1 MRRTFPS
8 EAQRVA
14 RQHSTASPSQ
24 GCRTRGTV
32 RSDDPDSLSIAPE
45 QYSQFYRVGQ
55 VTAPG
60 PVAVGNASRGGN
72 SSVQL
77 ARAAPIMPGRN
88 SRLQVQQG
96 RVVVAHRSF
105 LRPQPNAP
113 QEALKPC
120 ARQERHLL
128 HKWVPTDRSTRR
140 NSGSRRRQQ
149 SVALV
154 LDNHGLDF
162 FGHLPFSS
170 ASGSPDADHLADSI
184 LESLINGLAKVL
196 TRSTVFRHKGSD
208 AEPSQVRAG
217 AASRRRFSGRID
229 EGGENID
236 HQCRVPRC
244 GERGSV
250 MGSITSAG
258 IWLISS

>member
-149 SVALV
+149 SVAQSHWYLTIT
-154 LDNHGLDF
+154 
-162 FGHLPFSS
+162 
-170 ASGSPDADHLADSI
+170 ASTSLAI
-184 LESLINGLAKVL
+184 YRSLL
-196 TRSTVFRHKGSD
+196 
-208 AEPSQVRAG
+208 RA
-217 AASRRRFSGRID
+217 
-229 EGGENID
+229 
-236 HQCRVPRC
+236 VPRMPTTW
-244 GERGSV
+244 R
-250 MGSITSAG
+250 TA
-258 IWLISS
+258 SSRAS